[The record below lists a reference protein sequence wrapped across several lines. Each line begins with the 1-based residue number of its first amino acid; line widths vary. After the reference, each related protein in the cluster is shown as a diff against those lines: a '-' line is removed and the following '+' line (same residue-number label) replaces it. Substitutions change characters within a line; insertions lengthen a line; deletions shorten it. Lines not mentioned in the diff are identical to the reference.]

1 MALAR
6 SLPVVGVMGSGVRAH
21 EELAVPLGRRLARLG
36 VHLLTGGGSGVME
49 SVSRGF
55 AEVEDR
61 AGLVIGV
68 LPFSGQGAGAGGAGA
83 GEGGVGAGAG
93 GPENLPGRS
102 GGSPSAGA
110 GVIPSGCP
118 NPWIEIAIRTHLGQD
133 GAEFSSRNHVN
144 VLTSDVVVALPGSV
158 GTASEVALSVRYE
171 RPVVLFGDL
180 ERARRL
186 PSEVATARTVEEV
199 IEFVRERLRGRC
211 AGDGPAPGH
220 STANAP

>member
-1 MALAR
+1 MALVS

-55 AEVEDR
+55 ASVEER

-68 LPFSGQGAGAGGAGA
+68 LPFSQPDA
-83 GEGGVGAGAG
+83 GEGGAGAG
-93 GPENLPGRS
+93 GPEDLPGRS
-102 GGSPSAGA
+102 GGSPST
-110 GVIPSGCP
+110 GVGVTPSGYP

-158 GTASEVALSVRYE
+158 GTASEVALSVRYG
-171 RPVVLFGDL
+171 RPVVLLGDL
-180 ERARRL
+180 DRVRGL

-211 AGDGPAPGH
+211 AGDGPAPDG
-220 STANAP
+220 STASAP

>member
-1 MALAR
+1 MALVR

-55 AEVEDR
+55 AEVEER
-61 AGLVIGV
+61 TGLVIGV
-68 LPFSGQGAGAGGAGA
+68 LPFSGQGAGEGGAGA
-83 GEGGVGAGAG
+83 GTG
-93 GPENLPGRS
+93 GPENLPGRLEDPPM
-102 GGSPSAGA
+102 GSA
-110 GVIPSGCP
+110 GVIPSGYP

-158 GTASEVALSVRYE
+158 GTASEVALSARYG

-180 ERARRL
+180 DRARGL
-186 PSEVATARTVEEV
+186 PSEVAAARTVEEV
-199 IEFVRERLRGRC
+199 IAFVRERLWGRF
-211 AGDGPAPGH
+211 AGDGPAPGG
-220 STANAP
+220 STANGL